1 MAPMLLAVATFA
13 LTLLVQTR
21 NPRAT
26 ITDELFA
33 LLSAACLFL
42 GSATIADSAMDSCR
56 ASGSERLKFL
66 GGGYLL
72 FCIAIGAIST
82 VIPIV
87 YLEQAGAAP
96 IALWRYL
103 LFAATGVVVLV
114 KPLLSEERSWTY
126 ADVWS
131 IHPDDHCVSR
141 FHSSLNRPQ
150 SITQNDRGLLRPET
164 LVPKPPETSLRLSRN
179 LCLSVFFSPFVYR
192 GAGIHR
198 VSA

>member
-1 MAPMLLAVATFA
+1 LPPPPPFKTLDELKLPLATAMAPMLLAVATFA
-13 LTLLVQTR
+13 LTLLVQTK

-33 LLSAACLFL
+33 LLSAACLL
-42 GSATIADSAMDSCR
+42 GSATIADSAMDSCG

-114 KPLLSEERSWTY
+114 KPLIYEERSWTTLMFGLY
-126 ADVWS
+126 ILTIIVSAAS
-131 IHPDDHCVSR
+131 IHH
-141 FHSSLNRPQ
+141 
-150 SITQNDRGLLRPET
+150 
-164 LVPKPPETSLRLSRN
+164 
-179 LCLSVFFSPFVYR
+179 
-192 GAGIHR
+192 
-198 VSA
+198 